1 VEQGEQLQR
10 REDDLRVSSLV
21 IKLGCVV
28 AAAVAMC
35 LATAAGTGTS
45 GGVAGG
51 AATRPALHVLR
62 CPKDPVEFTPLI
74 DDAVRAVRRLR
85 VLGRTVVAQGRIK
98 LTPANTPILTA
109 YSIHLTGTP
118 ESARWKK
125 LITARCGGRAVISS
139 WYFELDFPTLIA
151 GSGTTSYIV
160 TRARRG
166 WMVLAQSG

>member
-10 REDDLRVSSLV
+10 REDDLRSLV

-45 GGVAGG
+45 GGV

-85 VLGRTVVAQGRIK
+85 VLGRTVVAQGRVK

-109 YSIHLTGTP
+109 YSIYLTGTP

-160 TRARRG
+160 THARRG